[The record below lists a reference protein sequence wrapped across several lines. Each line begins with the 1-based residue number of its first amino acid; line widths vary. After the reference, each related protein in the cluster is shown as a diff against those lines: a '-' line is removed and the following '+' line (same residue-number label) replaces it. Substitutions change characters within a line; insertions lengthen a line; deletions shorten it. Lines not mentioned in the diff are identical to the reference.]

1 MTTLAYKNGVKLG
14 KKGDRFVI
22 EYRTGA
28 LTLTSQSK
36 ANEVFNALSK

>member
-14 KKGDRFVI
+14 KKGNYFVV

-28 LTLTSQSK
+28 LTLTSQVK

>member
-14 KKGDRFVI
+14 KKGDLFVV

-28 LTLTSQSK
+28 LTLTDKVK